1 MKTSFEY
8 ISAFFIV
15 SGFLCAFIMLA
26 DIFNNRPQKIK
37 IMNSVWFLTGIWAS
51 WIGLYVYFKIGRA
64 NKIKNNEDDDN
75 PIGTQNPVFN
85 TAGRQPLSE
94 KILLSTLHCGAVCVL
109 ANLIAESGTYFYSA
123 YSGSTALAIRWGLD
137 YFLAIVFGL
146 GFQYAAISPEKRPAI
161 PGKIIRTAFKTA
173 FPGLTAWQ
181 AGVFA
186 YSSLIFF
193 GFHDMI
199 GKNSWSFWFMMQIAM
214 FCGCL
219 TAYPVNGLLI
229 KFHIK
234 KTSDKGE
241 RPLKHY

>member
-1 MKTSFEY
+1 MQTSFEY
-8 ISAFFIV
+8 ISAFFIA
-15 SGFLCAFIMLA
+15 SGFLCGFIMLA

-64 NKIKNNEDDDN
+64 KKIKNNDDDDT
-75 PIGTQNPVFN
+75 PIEVQNPVF
-85 TAGRQPLSE
+85 RPSLSE
-94 KILLSTLHCGAVCVL
+94 KILLATLHCGAGCVL
-109 ANLIAESGTYFYSA
+109 ANIIAEGGTYFYPA
-123 YSGSTALAIRWGLD
+123 RSGGIALPIRWSLD
-137 YFLAIVFGL
+137 YLLALIFGL
-146 GFQYAAISPEKRPAI
+146 GFQYALIRPEKMPVI
-161 PGKIIRTAFKTA
+161 PGKIIRTAFKA
-173 FPGLTAWQ
+173 ALPGLTAWQ

-186 YSSLIFF
+186 YSYLIFF

-229 KFHIK
+229 KFHLK
-234 KTSDKGE
+234 KTI
-241 RPLKHY
+241 